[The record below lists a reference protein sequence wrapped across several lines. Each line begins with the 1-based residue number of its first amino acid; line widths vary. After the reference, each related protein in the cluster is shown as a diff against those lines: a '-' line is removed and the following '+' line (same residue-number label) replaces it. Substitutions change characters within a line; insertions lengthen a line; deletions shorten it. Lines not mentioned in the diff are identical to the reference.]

1 MARFTWPIRV
11 IKRGSPDLFALY
23 ALLISLMKRGGA
35 LARKFFSIIL
45 RGGRFIRR
53 PTIRQEGIEAGYEG
67 FLLFD
72 GSKKEKKKGKKT
84 SLVLA
89 LEIF

>member
-35 LARKFFSIIL
+35 RKFFSIIL
-45 RGGRFIRR
+45 RGGRFINNTSRR
-53 PTIRQEGIEAGYEG
+53 DRGRIRGI
-67 FLLFD
+67 FIVCTVL
-72 GSKKEKKKGKKT
+72 KKEKKKKRKKDLFT
-84 SLVLA
+84 VLT